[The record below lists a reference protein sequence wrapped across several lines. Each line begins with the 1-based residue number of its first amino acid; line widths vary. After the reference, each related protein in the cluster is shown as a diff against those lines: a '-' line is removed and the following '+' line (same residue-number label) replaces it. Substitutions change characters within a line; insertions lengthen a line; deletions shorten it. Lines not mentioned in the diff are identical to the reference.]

1 MPIKQRDISL
11 SWIGRLNIIKIA
23 SLQLKFNAI
32 LIKIPIRLF
41 YRNKQ
46 YYPRTNMEKERN

>member
-23 SLQLKFNAI
+23 SLPLKFNAI